1 MKNLLVILF
10 LCFSF
15 SSLLAQN
22 PVTLK
27 NDGDKAM
34 AAKQYAV
41 ALTDYEKALTVWGKK
56 PTDNV
61 MIYAM
66 GTCAYSINDMK
77 KALKYFDMSI
87 AAGYNL
93 DMAYQY
99 KACVM
104 TAQKNNDGYIQT
116 LQEGLTKVPN
126 SKALKASLSKYY
138 DSEGDKHYH
147 AALEILKNAVAQ
159 VNAGKLSSS
168 DKAFKTENERARHE
182 LNEALKLF
190 NQSLELTPNEESTK
204 KAKSNCQTQLQM
216 LI

>member
-1 MKNLLVILF
+1 MKRLVFVLLVCICSSTLF
-10 LCFSF
+10 
-15 SSLLAQN
+15 AQKAETFRN
-22 PVTLK
+22 EG
-27 NDGDKAM
+27 NKAM

-41 ALTDYEKALTVWGKK
+41 ALANYEKALAAWGNK
-56 PTDNV
+56 PADNA

-77 KALKYFDMSI
+77 KSLTYFDMSI

-99 KACVM
+99 RACVM
-104 TAQKNNDGYIQT
+104 TAQKNNEGYLQT
-116 LQEGLTKVPN
+116 LKDGLAKVPN
-126 SKALKASLSKYY
+126 SKALKESLSKYY
-138 DSEGDKHYH
+138 DSEGDTHYK

-159 VNAGKLSSS
+159 VNAGKYSST
-168 DKAFKTENERARHE
+168 DKAFKLENEKARKE
-182 LNEALKLF
+182 LNEAIKHL
-190 NQSLELTPNEESTK
+190 NQGLELVPADEHMK

>member
-1 MKNLLVILF
+1 MKNMLVVLF

-15 SSLLAQN
+15 SSLHAQN

-27 NDGDKAM
+27 SDGDKAL

-41 ALTDYEKALTVWGKK
+41 ALVDYEKALTVWGKR
-56 PTDNV
+56 PTDNA

-66 GTCAYSINDMK
+66 GTCSYSINDMK
-77 KALKYFDMSI
+77 KAMKYFDMSI
-87 AAGYNL
+87 AAGFNL

-104 TAQKNNDGYIQT
+104 TAQKNNDGYVQT
-116 LQEGLTKVPN
+116 LKEGLNKVPN
-126 SKALKASLSKYY
+126 SKAMKVSLSKYY
-138 DSEGDKHYH
+138 DSEGDKLYH
-147 AALEILKNAVAQ
+147 TALEILKNAVAQ

-168 DKAFKTENERARHE
+168 DNAFKSENEKARHE
-182 LNEALKLF
+182 LNDAIKLF